1 MRKTIITAKKAKN
14 KEREH
19 QWIEKKPVFRGN
31 ILDFRARGVR
41 LLKQLVIITK
51 KRDRTIMSDN
61 QDEPQR
67 GDSEVMEVDAK
78 VGGSQMDGKGGYDQ
92 ADASGLYPEDPSSQ
106 GRQQPA
112 FKDLLVRFE
121 SNHQFI
127 IFRKIHVITEIAD
140 IRDDE
145 FNSQTYKTC
154 ENVGK
159 AVIVSN
165 FMDGYL
171 PRRSTTDLKDKKD
184 IPLYCFFVM
193 SYGRSGL
200 IRCHREPGEKGD
212 HPFVEQ
218 KHLQEAFQPQNNHS
232 LALKPKLFI
241 IQTIPEATSEADAM
255 GGTEVTTT
263 KRIPRE
269 ADFLTYACDQYCIKD
284 NNVFIDSVVHVLNN
298 LAKEKEERKPAMEIQ
313 KVLIRMNKHY
323 KDTRKY
329 KSWKLPCVT
338 SSLTKQLILF

>member
-1 MRKTIITAKKAKN
+1 M
-14 KEREH
+14 
-19 QWIEKKPVFRGN
+19 
-31 ILDFRARGVR
+31 
-41 LLKQLVIITK
+41 
-51 KRDRTIMSDN
+51 MSDN
-61 QDEPQR
+61 QKEPQR
-67 GDSEVMEVDAK
+67 GGSEVDSK
-78 VGGSQMDGKGGYDQ
+78 VGDSQMDGKGGYDQ
-92 ADASGLYPEDPSSQ
+92 ADAAGYPPEDPSYQ

-112 FKDLLVRFE
+112 FKDL
-121 SNHQFI
+121 
-127 IFRKIHVITEIAD
+127 KIQVITDIAD
-140 IRDDE
+140 IREEE

-154 ENVGK
+154 KNVGK

-165 FMDGYL
+165 FMDGYVKRNNRDL
-171 PRRSTTDLKDKKD
+171 AIRSYATGDCQKLEGALKR
-184 IPLYCFFVM
+184 IGFQPLDNQDSMVHKNLTKSQFIALYNKVAKEINYRPKGQEGYTSVLFFVM

-200 IRCHREPGEKGD
+200 IRCHAEPGDKGD

-241 IQTIPEATSEADAM
+241 IQTIPESTSEADAA
-255 GGTEVTTT
+255 GATEVTTT

-269 ADFLTYACDQYCIKD
+269 ADFLTYACDHYCIKGE

-298 LAKEKEERKPAMEIQ
+298 LAKEKEESKPAMEIQ
-313 KVLIRMNKHY
+313 KVLIRMNKQY

-329 KSWKLPCVT
+329 QSWKLPCVT

>member
-1 MRKTIITAKKAKN
+1 
-14 KEREH
+14 
-19 QWIEKKPVFRGN
+19 
-31 ILDFRARGVR
+31 
-41 LLKQLVIITK
+41 
-51 KRDRTIMSDN
+51 MSDN

-78 VGGSQMDGKGGYDQ
+78 VGDSQMDGKGGYDQ
-92 ADASGLYPEDPSSQ
+92 ADAAGLYQEDPSSQ

-112 FKDLLVRFE
+112 FKDL
-121 SNHQFI
+121 
-127 IFRKIHVITEIAD
+127 KIHVITEIAD

-165 FMDGYL
+165 FMDGYV
-171 PRRSTTDLKDKKD
+171 RRDKRDLDIRPFAKSDCEKLEGALRKIGFEPLDKNQGSMVYKNLTKSQFEA
-184 IPLYCFFVM
+184 LYSRVAKEINYRPKGAAGYTSVLFFVM

-241 IQTIPEATSEADAM
+241 IQTIPEATSEADAI

-298 LAKEKEERKPAMEIQ
+298 LAKEKEENKPAMEIQ
-313 KVLIRMNKHY
+313 KVLIRMNKQY
-323 KDTRKY
+323 KDTRAN